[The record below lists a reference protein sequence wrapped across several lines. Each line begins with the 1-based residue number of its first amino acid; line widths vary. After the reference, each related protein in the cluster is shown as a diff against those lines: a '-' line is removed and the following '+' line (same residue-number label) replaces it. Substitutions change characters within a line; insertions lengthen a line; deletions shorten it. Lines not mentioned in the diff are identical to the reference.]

1 MTTVIDDV
9 RDVSSARRDNE
20 RRSERDPRARRRRDE
35 DVFFRFDFHELV
47 LSEQLPVFASS
58 RVTMKNPNSDCIA
71 TPLGVTVPGARPRA
85 RSAAMYD
92 EPDVRYG
99 VKRESQAKN
108 VLLCKT
114 ELGKVRIERRDW
126 WLISPVTTTPAT
138 VTTPNRRRPVLSPP
152 SFAS

>member
-1 MTTVIDDV
+1 MAFDV
-9 RDVSSARRDNE
+9 AAWSVKKLTKSSKRE
-20 RRSERDPRARRRRDE
+20 RRAVPPS
-35 DVFFRFDFHELV
+35 VG
-47 LSEQLPVFASS
+47 
-58 RVTMKNPNSDCIA
+58 
-71 TPLGVTVPGARPRA
+71 TPLGGARPRA

>member
-1 MTTVIDDV
+1 M
-9 RDVSSARRDNE
+9 
-20 RRSERDPRARRRRDE
+20 
-35 DVFFRFDFHELV
+35 V

-58 RVTMKNPNSDCIA
+58 RVSMKNPNSDCIA

-138 VTTPNRRRPVLSPP
+138 VTTPNRRRPSVLSPP